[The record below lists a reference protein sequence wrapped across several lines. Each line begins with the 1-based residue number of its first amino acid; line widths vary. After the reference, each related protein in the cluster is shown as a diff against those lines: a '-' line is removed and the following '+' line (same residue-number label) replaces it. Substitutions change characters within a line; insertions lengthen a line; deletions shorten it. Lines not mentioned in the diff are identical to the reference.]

1 MQDVSGSIDYTQ
13 YVQQYIYENNGKRVF
28 SGSFCSFH
36 RQLPHTGFDSALPV
50 VLIKIKTPLRSQVLT
65 MALKMTTVLQQKV
78 SCDNLY
84 IGHFHTGPST
94 LKPALA

>member
-1 MQDVSGSIDYTQ
+1 MYNN
-13 YVQQYIYENNGKRVF
+13 IYENNRKRVF

-36 RQLPHTGFDSALPV
+36 RQLPHTGFDPALPV

-78 SCDNLY
+78 VVEVVIICTLG
-84 IGHFHTGPST
+84 IST
-94 LKPALA
+94 LDLQL